1 MAKIISVNN
10 NKGGIGKTSLVTN
23 LAGVLAQKHKVLI
36 VDTDGQGN
44 VAMTF
49 GISPD
54 ELEYSLYDVLMEGVA
69 PKRAILSIEG
79 IDILPSNSDMD
90 FFDMNVLTNMDKYPN
105 PFYILRDKLQDLAD
119 LYDYVLIDS
128 PPSLGLIAGNILSFA
143 EHVLV
148 PFQPEAYAVRGL
160 VRLNMTID
168 SFREQHNDKLH
179 ILGVVPMLYDSRTS
193 LHRAILQE
201 ADTWTQVKGIRLFE
215 TIIPKSIRFA
225 SSVAFNN
232 KPATLTDK
240 NNSIV
245 HAYYELADE
254 IMEVI

>member
-23 LAGVLAQKHKVLI
+23 LAGVLSQKHKVLI

-119 LYDYVLIDS
+119 LYD
-128 PPSLGLIAGNILSFA
+128 
-143 EHVLV
+143 
-148 PFQPEAYAVRGL
+148 
-160 VRLNMTID
+160 
-168 SFREQHNDKLH
+168 
-179 ILGVVPMLYDSRTS
+179 
-193 LHRAILQE
+193 
-201 ADTWTQVKGIRLFE
+201 
-215 TIIPKSIRFA
+215 
-225 SSVAFNN
+225 
-232 KPATLTDK
+232 
-240 NNSIV
+240 
-245 HAYYELADE
+245 
-254 IMEVI
+254 